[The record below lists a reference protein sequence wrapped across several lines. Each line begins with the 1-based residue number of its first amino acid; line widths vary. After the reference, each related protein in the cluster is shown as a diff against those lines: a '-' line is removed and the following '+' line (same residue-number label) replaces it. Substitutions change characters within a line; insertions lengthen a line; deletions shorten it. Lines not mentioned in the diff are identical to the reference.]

1 MNAFDAIVIGLALL
15 ALISIVFTSL
25 QVGISPM
32 PSSRKARQAIIS
44 AIPQN
49 TEGLIFDLGSGW
61 GNMIFPLAQSFP
73 LATIR
78 GIEISL
84 IPWGA
89 SKIRVLLF
97 GPSNLVIERS
107 NFQDISLE
115 SAEVVVCYLFPEGM
129 TSLEAKFQKELK
141 PNTLIISNTFRL
153 AGWEPEE
160 VITLDDIHQTPI
172 YIYYAPTK

>member
-1 MNAFDAIVIGLALL
+1 MNAFDTIVIGLALL

-32 PSSRKARQAIIS
+32 PSSRKAQQAIIS

-49 TEGLIFDLGSGW
+49 TEDLIFDLGSGW
-61 GNMIFPLAQSFP
+61 GNVIFPLAQSFP

-84 IPWGA
+84 IPWAVSQIRA
-89 SKIRVLLF
+89 SLS
-97 GPSNLVIERS
+97 GPSNLNIERG

-160 VITLDDIHQTPI
+160 VITLYDIHQTPI
-172 YIYYAPTK
+172 YRYRVPLK

>member
-1 MNAFDAIVIGLALL
+1 MTAFDAIVIGLALI
-15 ALISIVFTSL
+15 ALTSIVFTSL
-25 QVGISPM
+25 RVGISPM
-32 PSSRKARQAIIS
+32 PSSHKAQNAIIS

-78 GIEISL
+78 GIEVSIF
-84 IPWGA
+84 PWA
-89 SKIRVLLF
+89 VSKIRGLLF
-97 GPSNLVIERS
+97 GPPNLVIERS
-107 NFQDISLE
+107 NFQDISVE
-115 SAEVVVCYLFPEGM
+115 NAEVVVCYLYPEGM
-129 TSLEAKFQKELK
+129 ASLEAKFQKELK

-153 AGWEPEE
+153 AQWKPEK

-172 YIYYAPTK
+172 YIYYAPPK

>member
-1 MNAFDAIVIGLALL
+1 VNAFDAIVVILALA

-32 PSSRKARQAIIS
+32 PSSRKAQEAIIS

-49 TEGLIFDLGSGW
+49 IEGLIFDLGSGW
-61 GNMIFPLAQSFP
+61 GNVVLPIARSFP

-78 GIEISL
+78 GVEVSL
-84 IPWGA
+84 IPWA
-89 SKIRVLLF
+89 VSKIRASLS
-97 GPSNLVIERS
+97 GHSNLVIERG

-115 SAEVVVCYLFPEGM
+115 SAEVVICYLYSGGM
-129 TSLEAKFQKELK
+129 TFLEAKFEKELK

-153 AGWEPEE
+153 TGWEPEE

-172 YIYYAPTK
+172 YRYRVPSK